1 MHQNVSAS
9 IMFNVSSGNS
19 VRLIFSTSISVKQ
32 QKQSKQVSD
41 KILRL
46 FFFFHHQTVFME
58 NSQKE
63 YQNNHLEPSNLLC
76 SPWE

>member
-41 KILRL
+41 NILRL
-46 FFFFHHQTVFME
+46 FFLFSPPNCFHGEFAESVSE
-58 NSQKE
+58 
-63 YQNNHLEPSNLLC
+63 
-76 SPWE
+76 